1 MEPSR
6 PRIILSAAATVD
18 GKIACRTGDSEI
30 SSAQD
35 RARLHGLRARVDAI
49 LVGRNTMLRDDP
61 LLTVRHAQGP
71 NPVRVVL
78 DPAGEIRSDSR
89 IMRTCGEART
99 VIAVS
104 SKIGE
109 QDLERLTGSPA
120 EVIRAEGPRIQVR
133 WLAQAL
139 ADRGIRTL
147 LVEGG
152 GSTNWEFVREG
163 MVDEVVL
170 TVSPRLVGGSSG
182 TTMVEGAGF
191 AKIVDG
197 LALRLES
204 VVRQGD
210 EVVLHYT
217 KAP

>member
-1 MEPSR
+1 MEQSR

-49 LVGRNTMLRDDP
+49 LVGRNTLLRDDP
-61 LLTVRHAQGP
+61 LLTVRHAEGP

-78 DPAGEIRSDSR
+78 DPAGEIRPDSR
-89 IMRTCGEART
+89 IMRTCGEVPT
-99 VIAVS
+99 VIVVS
-104 SKIGE
+104 SRIGR
-109 QDLERLTGSPA
+109 QDLERLADSPA
-120 EVIRAEGPRIQVR
+120 EVIRAEGPRIQVG

-139 ADRGIRTL
+139 ADRGIRML

-163 MVDEVVL
+163 MVDEVIL

-182 TTMVEGAGF
+182 TTMVEGDGF
-191 AKIVDG
+191 ARIGDG

-217 KAP
+217 RAP